1 MGDISKNLNRSE
13 MACKCGCGFNACDI
27 RLVEVFQK
35 CCDHFATETKQ
46 HSVLAAIN
54 SGCRCAEH
62 NAKEGGAKD
71 SAHVKGTA
79 MDFWI
84 KGVHPDAVAVY
95 LDRTYPDRFGI
106 GQYNG
111 RTHLDIRATKARWD
125 NR

>member
-1 MGDISKNLNRSE
+1 

-27 RLVEVFQK
+27 RLVEAFQD
-35 CCDHFATETKQ
+35 CCDHFAVQTKQ
-46 HSVLAAIN
+46 EKVLAAIN

-62 NAKEGGAKD
+62 NIKQGGSKA

-84 KGVHPDAVAVY
+84 KGVPADDVYDY
-95 LDRTYPDRFGI
+95 LDKKYPDRFGI
-106 GQYNG
+106 GRYNG
-111 RTHLDIRATKARWD
+111 RTHLDVRATKARWD